1 MHPTYV
7 MLFEMLMET
16 VGASISFLTAYYSLK
31 AFRLSGRRPLL
42 YLHFGFTV
50 LGVSMMSRVFGSLY
64 IISAIAMPVS
74 VRDMVR
80 LVSTVCGVMRV
91 VSYGLFAAAYSG
103 ERRVEMAVFIPLLVN
118 PYTEFVCVAVMVYVV
133 VQSAINHAFVK
144 TSESLLV
151 FVAFLLML
159 LSHVMFVMSH
169 VRAMLYLVAH
179 VFQLAGFISMLTM
192 LLKVGREVG
201 EG

>member
-1 MHPTYV
+1 
-7 MLFEMLMET
+7 MLFEMLMEA

-42 YLHFGFTV
+42 YLHFGFII

-64 IISAIAMPVS
+64 VISAMAMPVS
-74 VRDMVR
+74 VRGMVG
-80 LVSTVCGVMRV
+80 LISTACGVMRV
-91 VSYGLFAAAYSG
+91 ASYGLFAAAYSG
-103 ERRVEMAVFIPLLVN
+103 GRRVEMAVLIPLLVN
-118 PYTEFVCVAVMVYVV
+118 PYTEFLCVAVMVYVV

-159 LSHVMFVMSH
+159 VSHIMFTMSH
-169 VRAMLYLVAH
+169 VRAMLYLLAH
-179 VFQLAGFISMLTM
+179 VSQLAGFAAMLTM